1 VPLAVL
7 GLAIYLGVARQADAT
22 LLTIALQGVVCLVV
36 LENLVSEV
44 LRKPGRSPEKRM
56 HLITR
61 AGLLLCFA
69 TGLVADVGRQQ
80 GWMHGA
86 YEYAVTAILSLLV
99 LGTIAYWLVGER
111 RLKALD
117 ANRQRPA

>member
-1 VPLAVL
+1 
-7 GLAIYLGVARQADAT
+7 
-22 LLTIALQGVVCLVV
+22 VV

-61 AGLLLCFA
+61 AGLLPCFA